1 MEPYQAQQSG
11 GPRVLER
18 LFLLAGLGAGAL
30 LFVVAAVYAGERF
43 FGLGRGLPDAT
54 PRLVTARGDLA
65 EDERATIELFKA
77 ASPGVV
83 HISTSS
89 DPRRS
94 FGRGVYSIDPDARPE
109 GTGSGILW
117 DQAGHVVTN
126 YHVVR
131 DATSCLVRLQGGE
144 AWRAVVIGVAPEVD
158 LAVLRIDAPS
168 RVLAPIPLGTSQDL
182 QVGQKVFAIGNPF
195 GLDRTL
201 TTGIISGLDR
211 TISAER
217 GRRIDGVI
225 QTDAAINPGN
235 SGGPLLDSAGRLIG
249 INTAIASSTGTY
261 SGVGF
266 AVPVNTM
273 NRVVPNL
280 IRGGRSPRAGIGV
293 RLMPDENLAEFGVR
307 GAGILEVLSGTPA
320 ERAGLRPLGVAPDGA
335 LRLGDVVVRMDGR
348 PVGSAADLL
357 AFLEGRPV
365 GDQVELEILRDGV
378 REPVSLRLE
387 SLQ

>member
-1 MEPYQAQQSG
+1 MEPSQIRPNS

-30 LFVVAAVYAGERF
+30 LFVVAGVYAGERF
-43 FGLGRGLPDAT
+43 FGLGRLESDAI
-54 PRLVTARGDLA
+54 PRLVDARGDLA
-65 EDERATIELFKA
+65 ADETATIELFKA
-77 ASPGVV
+77 AAPGVV

-94 FGRGVYSIDPDARPE
+94 FGRGVYSIDPEARPE
-109 GTGSGILW
+109 GTGSGIVW
-117 DQAGHVVTN
+117 DRAGHVVTN

-131 DATSCLVRLQGGE
+131 DATSCLVRLQGGD
-144 AWRAVVIGVAPEVD
+144 AWRAVVIGVAPDVD
-158 LAVLRIDAPS
+158 LAVLRIDAPA
-168 RVLAPIPLGTSQDL
+168 RVLVPIPLGTSQDL

-201 TTGIISGLDR
+201 TTGIISGLER

-249 INTAIASSTGTY
+249 INTAIATSTGTY

-266 AVPVNTM
+266 AVPVDTM

-280 IRGGRSPRAGIGV
+280 IRGGRTPRAGIGV
-293 RLMPDENLAEFGVR
+293 RLMRDENLAEFGLR
-307 GAGILEVLSGTPA
+307 GAAILEVLEGTPA
-320 ERAGLRPLGVAPDGA
+320 ARAGLRPLAVVPGGA
-335 LRLGDVVVRMDGR
+335 FQVGDVVVSMDGR
-348 PVGSAADLL
+348 PVTSAADLL
-357 AFLEGRPV
+357 ALLEGRSV

-378 REPVSLRLE
+378 REPVTLRLE